1 MKVGYRGLSLIEV
14 LVAIFI
20 VVLSVGALA
29 TMYPGLFTSVNLD
42 MQSLRAWEL
51 CQQHM
56 ETLKNSPFANL
67 WGQAYRPWDQ
77 SPNTVKITTSD
88 SNFSCVYYVEKLR
101 DTNLLEI
108 SDLVK
113 VVVVVCFKTGKNVI
127 GEDKNLNG
135 ILNSGEDTSPIDSKI
150 SSPTT
155 LTTLVMEH

>member
-1 MKVGYRGLSLIEV
+1 MKAHFRGLSLMEV
-14 LVAIFI
+14 LVAILI
-20 VVLSVGALA
+20 VVLAIGALA

-42 MQSLRAWEL
+42 MQSLRAWEI
-51 CQQHM
+51 CQQQI

-67 WGQAYRPWDQ
+67 WGVAYRPWDQ
-77 SPNTVKITTSD
+77 SPNTVKITMSD
-88 SNFSCVYYVEKLR
+88 SNFSCVYYVEKMR

-113 VVVVVCFKTGKNVI
+113 VVVVVCFKSGKNVI

-135 ILNSGEDTSPIDSKI
+135 ILNSGEDAPPADSKI